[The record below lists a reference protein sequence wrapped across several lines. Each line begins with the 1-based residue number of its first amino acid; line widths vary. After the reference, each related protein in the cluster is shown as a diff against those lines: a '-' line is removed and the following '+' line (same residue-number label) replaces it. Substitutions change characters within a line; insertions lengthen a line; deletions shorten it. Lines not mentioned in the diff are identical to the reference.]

1 MKKGLSLLI
10 IIPLVIVFIY
20 LIIFFFVFFKND
32 KKLVIEENN
41 VVVQSYGYASNNDN
55 SSKYSSIFSPKFGNS
70 DAKIKVVL
78 FFDFDCPYC
87 AQEFDIFY
95 NTMEK
100 YYAKGYFEFRN
111 FPLESIHPN
120 SRKLASAG
128 MCANEQGKF
137 LEMFKEIYSDFAERD
152 SGNNDTDGLIA
163 RYINNIGLDEAKFN
177 KCMQDARYDKII
189 NKDIIDGLNYGVE
202 GTPTFFI
209 NGYKYAGVMQ
219 EEDWDNIFKSI
230 K

>member
-1 MKKGLSLLI
+1 MKKGLSLAI
-10 IIPLVIVFIY
+10 IILLVIIFIY
-20 LIIFFFVFFKND
+20 LIIFFFIFLKND
-32 KKLVIEENN
+32 KKLVVEENN
-41 VVVQSYGYASNNDN
+41 NAVQSYGYASNNDN
-55 SSKYSSIFSPKFGNS
+55 SSKYSSIFSPKFGDNN
-70 DAKIKVVL
+70 AKIKIIL

-120 SRKLASAG
+120 SRKLANAG
-128 MCANEQGKF
+128 MCANAQGKF
-137 LEMFKEIYSDFAERD
+137 LEMFKEIYSDFEERD
-152 SGNNDTDGLIA
+152 SGNSDIDSLID
-163 RYINNIGLDEAKFN
+163 RYEQNIGLDSAKF
-177 KCMQDARYDKII
+177 KQCMSDATYDKII
-189 NKDIIDGLNYGVE
+189 NKDIVDGLNYGVE

-209 NGYKYAGVMQ
+209 NGYQYAGVIQ
-219 EEDWDNIFKSI
+219 QEDWDNVFKNV